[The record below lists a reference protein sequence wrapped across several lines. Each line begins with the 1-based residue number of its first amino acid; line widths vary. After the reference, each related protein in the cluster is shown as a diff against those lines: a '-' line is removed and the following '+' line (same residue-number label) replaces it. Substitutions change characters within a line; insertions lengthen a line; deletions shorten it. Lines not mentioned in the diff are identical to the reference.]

1 MKIGPHNVRIIS
13 NAESDKKLHSD
24 GEYGNSDPQHLV
36 LHVRSD
42 LPDSVWHETVLH
54 EILHHV
60 WALTPLASRYSS
72 EQEEEVI
79 RALSPYLYQIVGKVV
94 NR

>member
-13 NAESDKKLHSD
+13 DRNTDKRLHSD

-36 LHVRSD
+36 INIRSD
-42 LPDSVWHETVLH
+42 LPDSVWHETLLHEVLH
-54 EILHHV
+54 HI
-60 WALTPLASRYSS
+60 WALTPLSSRYTS

-79 RALSPYLYQIVGKVV
+79 RALSPYLYSIVGKLVT
-94 NR
+94 R